1 MHRIFKAAAFVLI
14 SVPTSISWAK
24 TDQIEIS
31 KAQSRTLFEIVD
43 TLSNKHYRTQPVNDE
58 LSMNYYDNLLDN
70 LDPSRAFFLAS
81 DIKQFSKYETKI
93 DDHLKR
99 GNITPGYEIYNTYRD
114 RVTDRLNKLVA
125 ILENPETQFDFGKD
139 EAIELDRDENTPW
152 LKNKKEADEYWRK
165 RLKSS
170 TLNLVL
176 AGKTEEEAKETLVRR
191 FSNQLKRINQQN
203 QEDVFET
210 LVNSLAELYDPHTS
224 YFSPRTEENFNINM
238 SLSLE
243 GIGAVLQNEDE
254 FTKVVRI
261 VTAGPADKQGELK
274 AADKII
280 AVGQGKSGEL
290 VDVIGWRLD
299 EVVDLIRGPKGS
311 TVRLQV
317 IPSEASTES
326 DTKTITIKRN
336 KVKLEEQGAKK
347 AILDVKDKDGSAYRF
362 GIIDIPAFYL
372 DFEGYRRREPDYKST
387 TNDVRR
393 LLKELEAE
401 NVDGIILDLRNN
413 GGGSLTE
420 ATALTDL
427 FIDVGPVVQI
437 RETSQEISRRNRSR
451 RKATYRGPLV
461 VMINR
466 LSASASE
473 IFAGAIQDY
482 NRGLIVG
489 TQSFGKG
496 TVQTLTR
503 VHEGQLKITESKFYR
518 VSGDSTQHRGVIPDI
533 MLPQVIDPDEVGEST
548 YETALEWDQIHPVR
562 HDKYINFSQLLP
574 ILKEQHDSR
583 IDQDPDLNFIADS
596 YDLAQENRD
605 QKELSLNIKQR
616 KQEKKDRENTL
627 LELENKRRVA
637 KGEEPFKTFD
647 DLKDHDSKENE
658 EAVASVE
665 INTDDALLK
674 ESGQILADFIT
685 LRSRNKTAATDNFG
699 NGFQWK

>member
-574 ILKEQHDSR
+574 ILKEQHNSR

-699 NGFQWK
+699 NGFQ

>member
-125 ILENPETQFDFGKD
+125 ILENQEIQFDFGKD

-152 LKNKKEADEYWRK
+152 LKNKKEADEYWHK

-176 AGKTEEEAKETLVRR
+176 AGKTEEEAKETLARR

-627 LELENKRRVA
+627 LVLENKRRVA

-699 NGFQWK
+699 NGFQ

>member
-583 IDQDPDLNFIADS
+583 IGQDPDLNFIADS

-605 QKELSLNIKQR
+605 QEELSLNIKQR

-627 LELENKRRVA
+627 LVLENKRRVA
-637 KGEEPFKTFD
+637 KGEEPFKTFE

-699 NGFQWK
+699 NGFQ

>member
-152 LKNKKEADEYWRK
+152 LKNKKEADEYWHK

-574 ILKEQHDSR
+574 ILKEQHNSR

-699 NGFQWK
+699 NGFQ

>member
-58 LSMNYYDNLLDN
+58 LSMDYYDNLLDN

-176 AGKTEEEAKETLVRR
+176 AGKTEEEAKETLARR
-191 FSNQLKRINQQN
+191 FSNQLKRIDQQN

-451 RKATYRGPLV
+451 RKAAYRGPLV

-699 NGFQWK
+699 NGFQ

>member
-14 SVPTSISWAK
+14 SVPTAIAWAK

-31 KAQSRTLFEIVD
+31 QAQSRTLFEIVD

-58 LSMNYYDNLLDN
+58 LSMSYYENLLDN
-70 LDPSRAFFLAS
+70 LDPSRAFLLAS

-99 GNITPGYEIYNTYRD
+99 GNLTPGYEIFNTYRD
-114 RVTDRLNKLVA
+114 RLTDRLEMLVA
-125 ILENPETQFDFGKD
+125 ALENPETTFDFAKD
-139 EAIELDRDENTPW
+139 EFIELDRDEDTPW

-170 TLNLVL
+170 TLNLIL
-176 AGKTEEEAKETLVRR
+176 AGKTEEEARETLVQRY
-191 FSNQLKRINQQN
+191 SNQLKRINQQN

-243 GIGAVLQNEDE
+243 GIGAVLQTEDE

-280 AVGQGKSGEL
+280 AVGQGKGGEL

-299 EVVDLIRGPKGS
+299 EVVDLIRGKKGS

-317 IPSEASTES
+317 IPSESTTES
-326 DTKTITIKRN
+326 DTTLITIKRN

-347 AILDVKDKDGSAYRF
+347 AVLEVKDKDGSAFKF

-393 LLKELEAE
+393 LLRELEEE

-562 HDKYINFSQLLP
+562 HDKYINFSEVLP
-574 ILKEQHDSR
+574 VLKSQHNSR
-583 IDQDPDLNFIADS
+583 INKDPDLNFITDS
-596 YDLAQENRD
+596 YNLAQENRD
-605 QKELSLNIKQR
+605 KEKLSLNIETR
-616 KQEKKDRENTL
+616 KQEKKDRESNIL
-627 LELENKRRVA
+627 VIENRRRVA
-637 KGEEPFKTFD
+637 KGDEPFKTFD

-658 EAVASVE
+658 EAAANVE

-674 ESGQILADFIT
+674 ESGQILSDFIS
-685 LRSRNKTAATDNFG
+685 LQSKNKTAATENFG
-699 NGFQWK
+699 NSFK

>member
-125 ILENPETQFDFGKD
+125 ILENQEIQFDFGKD

-152 LKNKKEADEYWRK
+152 LKNKKEADEYWHK

-176 AGKTEEEAKETLVRR
+176 AGKTEEEAKETLARR

-627 LELENKRRVA
+627 LVLENKRRVA

-685 LRSRNKTAATDNFG
+685 LRSQNKTAATDNFG
-699 NGFQWK
+699 NGFQ